1 MVAKMTAKYL
11 NQIWNICKKII
22 NKNPLY
28 THHLPIFYE
37 FLKYLK
43 NERNRITML
52 LETIQYWIDNQSE
65 KQIYIEELFYQ

>member
-11 NQIWNICKKII
+11 NQIFHICKKII

-28 THHLPIFYE
+28 THPLPIFYE

-43 NERNRITML
+43 NERNRINML
-52 LETIQYWIDNQSE
+52 VETIQYWIDNQSE
-65 KQIYIEELFYQ
+65 KQIETVELFYD

>member
-11 NQIWNICKKII
+11 NQIWNICKKKI

-28 THHLPIFYE
+28 THPLPIFYE

-43 NERNRITML
+43 MREIALM
-52 LETIQYWIDNQSE
+52 Y
-65 KQIYIEELFYQ
+65 